1 MISRLTGS
9 RISDFELNN
18 HPDNPLPEC
27 PDSPNCSR
35 ASFVMQGDKQ
45 ILFNKSREVL
55 ESMNAK
61 KITFNA
67 DSLTIHAVFVIPVF
81 RFRDDVHIA
90 FTEGDQNTHLHIRSA
105 SRVGKSDLGVNRRRV
120 KKFLTLIN

>member
-9 RISDFELNN
+9 RASDFELNN
-18 HPDNPLPEC
+18 HPENPLPEC
-27 PDSPNCSR
+27 PGSPNCSR
-35 ASFVMQGDKQ
+35 ATFEIQADMQM
-45 ILFNKSREVL
+45 LFNKSRDAL
-55 ESMNAK
+55 ELMNAK

-67 DSLTIHAVFVIPVF
+67 NSMTIHAVFVIPVF

-90 FTEGDQNTHLHIRSA
+90 FTEEGDNTLLHIRSA

-120 KKFLTLIN
+120 KKFLTLIH